1 MPSKPENYAIITRIN
16 EERPYNKLGEPV
28 SFDTSSYDRPKFPA
42 RAVVTAGMP
51 YGNKGLHFGHI
62 GGVFVPA
69 DVFARFLRDRIGEEN
84 VLFICGTDC
93 YGSPI
98 EEGFRQAVRD
108 KGFSG
113 TISDFVME
121 NHNAQAATLK
131 SYNISLDIYEGS
143 ALGKCKENHDFITDL
158 VVQRLYD
165 NGYLHKVTTAQF
177 FDEETNSFL
186 NGRQVLGRCPV
197 PDCKSEQAYA
207 DECDLGHQYMPA
219 DLIDPISALSNK
231 PPVTRDV
238 TNWYFD
244 LPGFR
249 DFLKEHVRHMQN
261 DTDTRSVVSTTID
274 EFLVHPSI
282 YVKDEFSD
290 EYDKVISILPNH
302 RFFPA
307 EAGKTSFELSFA
319 DLDDRDKARAVF
331 DANKIRYRTGK
342 TLVPFRITGN
352 IKWGVAAPVIENF
365 EGLTVWVWPESLWAP
380 ITFSKTCLENKGVGV
395 ETLNPSRS
403 WTTDRTWR
411 DFWCSDDAIAYQ
423 FIGQDNIYFYGV
435 AQTAMWEALAN
446 RDPEV
451 HIDEPLNMKQSQLVA
466 NYHLLFLDKKAS
478 SSGKV
483 KPPSGAEMLDYY
495 TVEQL
500 RAHFLALG
508 LSLKPVSFQPKAF
521 NPLAK
526 PNDADPVLKEGLLLT
541 NVFNRLARSCFY
553 AAQKDNGGL
562 MPVGAPSPEILE
574 AAHATILEYERL
586 MHRQEFH
593 SVMQLV
599 SEYIRQANKLWSDA
613 IKEAGEDHD
622 AKVVV
627 LKNAFYLLK
636 VCAQLM
642 HPVVPAGTEMIFE
655 YLNLAVDAK
664 KFFSWEYVFDGY
676 EVFVTDEEI
685 QRGGHPVKELP
696 PRTDFFARHPSQY

>member
-1 MPSKPENYAIITRIN
+1 
-16 EERPYNKLGEPV
+16 
-28 SFDTSSYDRPKFPA
+28 
-42 RAVVTAGMP
+42 VVTAGMP

-108 KGFSG
+108 RGFSG
-113 TISDFVME
+113 TITDFVME
-121 NHNAQAATLK
+121 NHVSQTNTLRD
-131 SYNISLDIYEGS
+131 YNISLDIYEGS
-143 ALGKCKENHDFITDL
+143 SLGKCKENHDYITDL
-158 VVQRLYD
+158 VVRRLYD

-197 PDCKSEQAYA
+197 PGCKSEQAYA

-249 DFLKEHVRHMQN
+249 DFLKDYVRHMQE
-261 DTDTRSVVSTTID
+261 DTDTRSVVSSTID
-274 EFLVHPSI
+274 EFLVPPII
-282 YVKDEFSD
+282 YVKDEFTE
-290 EYDKVISILPNH
+290 EYHEVSSSLPGH
-302 RFFPA
+302 EYIPSGT
-307 EAGKTSFELSFA
+307 GKSSFELVF
-319 DLDDRDKARAVF
+319 DNLDDRDSARKLLDVSR
-331 DANKIRYRTGK
+331 IRYRTGK
-342 TLVPFRITGN
+342 ALVPFRITGN
-352 IKWGVAAPVIENF
+352 IKWGVASPVIEGF

-380 ITFSKTCLENKGVGV
+380 LTFSKTCLENKGTGIQ
-395 ETLNPSRS
+395 TLNPSRL
-403 WTTDRTWR
+403 WTKDYTWR
-411 DFWCSDDAIAYQ
+411 DFWCSDEAVAYQ

-435 AQTAMWEALAN
+435 AQTAMWEALAAH
-446 RDPEV
+446 DPEIPV
-451 HIDEPLNMKQSQLVA
+451 EEPFNMRQSQLVA

-483 KPPSGAEMLDYY
+483 KPPSGAEMLNYY
-495 TVEQL
+495 TAEQL

-508 LSLKPVSFQPKAF
+508 LSLKPVSFQPKPF
-521 NPLAK
+521 NPAAK
-526 PNDADPVLKEGLLLT
+526 PGDADPVLKEGLLLT

-553 AAQKDNGGL
+553 TAQKENGGL
-562 MPVGAPSPEILE
+562 MPIEEPDVDIRK
-574 AAHATILEYERL
+574 AAHMTILEYERL

-593 SVMQLV
+593 AVMQLV
-599 SEYIRQANKLWSDA
+599 SEYIRQANKYWSDA
-613 IKEAGEDHD
+613 IKAAGDNHD
-622 AKVVV
+622 AKIAV
-627 LKNAFYLLK
+627 LTNAFYLLK
-636 VCAQLM
+636 VCTHLM
-642 HPVVPAGTEMIFE
+642 HPVVPQGTEMIFE
-655 YLNLAVDAK
+655 YFNLEVQARE
-664 KFFSWEYVFDGY
+664 FFSWEYVFDGFD
-676 EVFVTDEEI
+676 VFLTPEDI
-685 QRGGHPVKELP
+685 SRGGHPVKELP
-696 PRTDFFARHPSQY
+696 PRTDFFSRHPSQL

>member
-1 MPSKPENYAIITRIN
+1 
-16 EERPYNKLGEPV
+16 
-28 SFDTSSYDRPKFPA
+28 
-42 RAVVTAGMP
+42 MP

-98 EEGFRQAVRD
+98 EEGYRQAIRD
-108 KGFSG
+108 KGFMGS
-113 TISDFVME
+113 IADFVME
-121 NHNAQAATLK
+121 NHNVQSDALR
-131 SYNISLDIYEGS
+131 SFNISLDIYEGS
-143 ALGKCKENHDFITDL
+143 ALGKCKENHDYITEL

-177 FDEETNSFL
+177 FDEETQSYL

-231 PPVTRDV
+231 PPLTKDV

-244 LPGFR
+244 LPSFR
-249 DFLKEHVRHMQN
+249 DFLKNQVHYMQN

-274 EFLVHPSI
+274 EFLTLPGI
-282 YVKDEFSD
+282 YVKDEFND
-290 EYDKVISILPNH
+290 EYLAVKDALPEH
-302 RFFPA
+302 RYTPA
-307 EAGKTSFELSFA
+307 DAGKTSFELCFA
-319 DLDDRDKARAVF
+319 NLDDRDSARVVL
-331 DANKIRYRTGK
+331 DAARIRYRTGK

-352 IKWGVAAPVIENF
+352 VKWGVAAPVIEDF
-365 EGLTVWVWPESLWAP
+365 SGLTVWVWPESLWAP
-380 ITFSKTCLENKGVGV
+380 ITFSKTCLENRGKDI
-395 ETLNPSRS
+395 ETLNPSRL
-403 WTTDRTWR
+403 WTTEYTWR
-411 DFWCSDDAIAYQ
+411 DFWCSEEAIAYQ

-435 AQTAMWEALAN
+435 AQTAMWEALAEKT
-446 RDPEV
+446 PGV
-451 HIDEPLNMKQSQLVA
+451 AVDEPLEMRQSQLVA

-483 KPPSGAEMLDYY
+483 KPPSAIELLSHY
-495 TVEQL
+495 TAEQL

-526 PNDADPVLKEGLLLT
+526 ENDADPVLKEGLLLT

-553 AAQKDNGGL
+553 SAQKDNGGL
-562 MPVGAPSPEILE
+562 LPIDEPSAEIVD

-599 SEYIRQANKLWSDA
+599 SEYIRLANKYWSDA
-613 IKEAGEDHD
+613 IKEAGEDKA
-622 AKVVV
+622 AKIAV
-627 LKNAFYLLK
+627 LTNAFYLLK

-642 HPVVPAGTEMIFE
+642 HPVVPLGTEMILE
-655 YLNLAVDAK
+655 YLNLGVEARE
-664 KFFSWEYVFDGY
+664 FFSWKHAFEGY
-676 EVFVTDEEI
+676 GSFFTPEDRE
-685 QRGGHPVKELP
+685 RGGHPVKELP